1 MNCFQDFVT
10 AAASMSTL
18 KVTTNPVDGHV
29 MFARIDASIFL
40 RKRIFAPR
48 KVPVQNDVIA
58 KNAATRTAALNRRGR
73 ERVVEGMGERC
84 GS

>member
-1 MNCFQDFVT
+1 MPPSFS
-10 AAASMSTL
+10 A
-18 KVTTNPVDGHV
+18 KEY
-29 MFARIDASIFL
+29 
-40 RKRIFAPR
+40 FAPR

>member
-40 RKRIFAPR
+40 RKRIFCPEKGSRAERRHR
-48 KVPVQNDVIA
+48 KKRSD
-58 KNAATRTAALNRRGR
+58 TDRGVEPAW
-73 ERVVEGMGERC
+73 ERARC
-84 GS
+84 